1 MRKRILIVAAAT
13 LALAACEEW
22 QPVFTGEYGDVYTY
36 EAAELEV
43 TSTIAH
49 LKELYAK
56 YGVLKIQD
64 DDMVIAGKVISD
76 DHSGNIYRELYIQDE
91 TGVISVKIGLSSL
104 YSDYKLGQTVYVK
117 CSGLTIGQ
125 YNGMP
130 QLGIEDPTGEYE
142 TSYLDNRYL
151 IDAHVI
157 RGAWGDPVPP
167 RRVTEDELAAALKE
181 GYTNHLWGQLVTL
194 EDLQY
199 GAQPEYNTE
208 AYKRIFILIYIDPY
222 KDKKASTNRV
232 FCSTETFGVTTWAMS
247 KNKFLEYLDA
257 GCFDRCTS
265 SDKSMDDI
273 FDEKTG
279 LTVKQTIRENAT
291 ALTTSHYFHMPK
303 GQAVQ
308 IRTSGFAKFADTEID
323 PAILGDKDAST
334 FDGASIDVTGILT
347 IYNGAAQFTL
357 VEDPRDDA
365 VKYPSVVINK

>member
-1 MRKRILIVAAAT
+1 MKKHLLIFAAAA
-13 LALAACEEW
+13 LALASCEEW
-22 QPVFTGEYGDVYTY
+22 EPVFTGDYGDVHMY
-36 EAAELEV
+36 EAGELEV

-104 YSDYKLGQTVYVK
+104 YSDYKLGQTVYVR

-130 QLGIEDPTGEYE
+130 QLGVEDPTGEYE
-142 TSYLDNRYL
+142 TAYLDNRYL
-151 IDAHVI
+151 IDAHVV
-157 RGAWGDPVPP
+157 RGAWGDPVAP
-167 RRVTEDELAAALKE
+167 RRVTEEELAAALKE

-199 GAQPEYNTE
+199 GAPTQYNTE

-232 FCSTETFGVTTWAMS
+232 FCSTETFGVNTWAMS
-247 KNKFLEYLDA
+247 KNKFLEYLD
-257 GCFDRCTS
+257 GGHFDRCTS

-279 LTVKQTIRENAT
+279 LTVKETIRENAT
-291 ALTTSHYFHMPK
+291 AITTSHYFHMPQ

-323 PAILGDKDAST
+323 PAIIGDPKGKD
-334 FDGASIDVTGILT
+334 DGALISATGILT
-347 IYNGAAQFTL
+347 VYNGAAQLAL
-357 VEDPRDDA
+357 VDENS
-365 VKYPSVVINK
+365 VKIQQ

>member
-1 MRKRILIVAAAT
+1 MRKTFIILAAAA
-13 LALAACEEW
+13 LALASCEEW
-22 QPVFTGEYGDVYTY
+22 EPVFTGKNDDVYMY

-56 YGVLKIQD
+56 FGVLKIQD
-64 DDMVIAGKVISD
+64 DDMVIAGRVISD

-104 YSDYKLGQTVYVK
+104 YSDYKLGQMIYVR

-130 QLGIEDPTGEYE
+130 QLGVEDPTGEYE
-142 TSYLDNRYL
+142 TAYLDNRYL

-157 RGAWGDPVPP
+157 RGAWGDPVAP
-167 RRVTEDELAAALKE
+167 RRVTEEELAAALKE
-181 GYTNHLWGQLVTL
+181 GYTNELWGQLVTL
-194 EDLQY
+194 EDLRY
-199 GAQPEYNTE
+199 GAQPSYNTE

-232 FCSTETFGVTTWAMS
+232 FCSTETFGVNTWAMS
-247 KNKFLEYLDA
+247 KNKFLEYLD
-257 GCFDRCTS
+257 GGHFDRCTS
-265 SDKSMDDI
+265 SDKTMDDI

-291 ALTTSHYFHMPK
+291 AITTSHYFHMPK

-323 PAILGDKDAST
+323 PAIIGDPKGKD
-334 FDGASIDVTGILT
+334 DGALISATGILT
-347 IYNGAAQFTL
+347 VYNGAAQLAL
-357 VEDPRDDA
+357 VDENS
-365 VKYPSVVINK
+365 VKIQK

>member
-22 QPVFTGEYGDVYTY
+22 EPVFTGEYGDVYMY

-43 TSTIAH
+43 TSTIAD

-56 YGVLKIQD
+56 HGVLKIQD

-142 TSYLDNRYL
+142 TSCL
-151 IDAHVI
+151 
-157 RGAWGDPVPP
+157 
-167 RRVTEDELAAALKE
+167 TEDELAAALKE

-247 KNKFLEYLDA
+247 KNKFLEYLD
-257 GCFDRCTS
+257 GGHFDRCTS

-291 ALTTSHYFHMPK
+291 AITTSHYFHMPH

-323 PAILGDKDAST
+323 PRILGDPKGTD
-334 FDGASIDVTGILT
+334 DGALCSATGILT
-347 IYNGAAQFTL
+347 VYNGAAQLAL
-357 VEDPRDDA
+357 VDENS
-365 VKYPSVVINK
+365 VKIQK

>member
-1 MRKRILIVAAAT
+1 M
-13 LALAACEEW
+13 
-22 QPVFTGEYGDVYTY
+22 
-36 EAAELEV
+36 
-43 TSTIAH
+43 
-49 LKELYAK
+49 
-56 YGVLKIQD
+56 
-64 DDMVIAGKVISD
+64 
-76 DHSGNIYRELYIQDE
+76 
-91 TGVISVKIGLSSL
+91 
-104 YSDYKLGQTVYVK
+104 
-117 CSGLTIGQ
+117 
-125 YNGMP
+125 
-130 QLGIEDPTGEYE
+130 
-142 TSYLDNRYL
+142 
-151 IDAHVI
+151 
-157 RGAWGDPVPP
+157 

-199 GAQPEYNTE
+199 GAKPEYNTE

-257 GCFDRCTS
+257 GCFDHCTS

-291 ALTTSHYFHMPK
+291 AITTSHYFHMPQ

-323 PAILGDKDAST
+323 PDILGDPKGKD
-334 FDGASIDVTGILT
+334 DGALCSATGILT
-347 IYNGAAQFTL
+347 VYNGAAQLAL
-357 VEDPRDDA
+357 VDENS
-365 VKYPSVVINK
+365 VKIQK

>member
-1 MRKRILIVAAAT
+1 MKKTFVILASAL
-13 LALAACEEW
+13 LALASCQEW
-22 QPVFTGEYGDVYTY
+22 EPVFTGSYDDVYMY
-36 EAAELEV
+36 EAQELEV
-43 TSTIAH
+43 TATIAE

-56 YGVLKIQD
+56 HGVLKIED
-64 DDMVIAGKVISD
+64 DDMVISGKVISD

-130 QLGIEDPTGEYE
+130 QLGVEDPTGEYE

-247 KNKFLEYLDA
+247 KNKFLEYLD
-257 GCFDRCTS
+257 GGHFDRCTS

-291 ALTTSHYFHMPK
+291 AITTSHYFHMPQ

-323 PAILGDKDAST
+323 PDILGDPKGKD
-334 FDGASIDVTGILT
+334 DGALCSATGILT
-347 IYNGAAQFTL
+347 VYNGAAQLAL
-357 VEDPRDDA
+357 VDENS
-365 VKYPSVVINK
+365 VKIQK

>member
-1 MRKRILIVAAAT
+1 MKRALVILAAA
-13 LALAACEEW
+13 LALASCEEW
-22 QPVFTGEYGDVYTY
+22 EPVFTGEYGDVYMY

-43 TSTIAH
+43 TSTIAD

-56 YGVLKIQD
+56 HGVLKIQD

-194 EDLQY
+194 ENLRY

-273 FDEKTG
+273 FDEMTG

-291 ALTTSHYFHMPK
+291 AITTSHYFHLPD

-323 PAILGDKDAST
+323 PRILGDPKGTD
-334 FDGASIDVTGILT
+334 DGALCSATGILT
-347 IYNGAAQFTL
+347 VYNGAAQLAL
-357 VEDPRDDA
+357 VDENS
-365 VKYPSVVINK
+365 VKIQK

>member
-1 MRKRILIVAAAT
+1 
-13 LALAACEEW
+13 
-22 QPVFTGEYGDVYTY
+22 
-36 EAAELEV
+36 V

-76 DHSGNIYRELYIQDE
+76 DHSGNIYRELYLQDE

-104 YSDYKLGQTVYVK
+104 YSDYKLGQTVYVR

-167 RRVTEDELAAALKE
+167 RRVTEEELTAALKE

-199 GAQPEYNTE
+199 GAKPEYNTE

-265 SDKSMDDI
+265 SDKSMGDI
-273 FDEKTG
+273 FDEMTG

-323 PAILGDKDAST
+323 PAILGDPKGTD
-334 FDGASIDVTGILT
+334 DGALCSATGILT
-347 IYNGAAQFTL
+347 VYNGAAQLAL
-357 VEDPRDDA
+357 VDENS
-365 VKYPSVVINK
+365 VKIQK

>member
-1 MRKRILIVAAAT
+1 MKRHLLILAAAA
-13 LALAACEEW
+13 LALASCEEW
-22 QPVFTGEYGDVYTY
+22 EPVFTGDYGDVAVYQPGK
-36 EAAELEV
+36 LEV

-104 YSDYKLGQTVYVK
+104 YSDYKLGQTVYVR

-130 QLGIEDPTGEYE
+130 QLGVEDPTGEYE
-142 TSYLDNRYL
+142 TAYLDNRYL

-167 RRVTEDELAAALKE
+167 LAVTEAELEAALKE
-181 GYTNHLWGQLVTL
+181 GYTNRLWGQLVTIT
-194 EDLQY
+194 DLQY
-199 GAQPEYNTE
+199 GAKGTY
-208 AYKRIFILIYIDPY
+208 ASDHFKRIFILLYVDPY

-232 FCSTETFGVTTWAMS
+232 FCSSETYGVTTWAMS

-257 GCFDRCTS
+257 GCFDKCSTS
-265 SDKSMDDI
+265 EKGMDDV
-273 FDEKTG
+273 FDEMTG
-279 LTVKQTIRENAT
+279 LTVKQSIRANAT
-291 ALTTSHYFHMPK
+291 AVTTSHYFHLPK
-303 GQAVQ
+303 GLPVQ

-323 PAILGDKDAST
+323 PAIIGDPNAQ
-334 FDGASIDVTGILT
+334 DGALISATGIVT
-347 IYNGAAQFTL
+347 VYNGAVQLAL
-357 VEDPRDDA
+357 VDENS
-365 VKYPSVVINK
+365 VKIQ

>member
-1 MRKRILIVAAAT
+1 MKKHVLIFAAAA
-13 LALAACEEW
+13 LALASCEEW
-22 QPVFTGEYGDVYTY
+22 EPVFTGDYGDVHMY
-36 EAAELEV
+36 EAGELEV

-49 LKELYAK
+49 LKELYAQH
-56 YGVLKIQD
+56 GVLKIQD

-130 QLGIEDPTGEYE
+130 QLGVEDPTGEYE
-142 TSYLDNRYL
+142 TAYLDNRYL
-151 IDAHVI
+151 IEAHVI
-157 RGAWGDPVPP
+157 RGAWGDPVAP
-167 RRVTEDELAAALKE
+167 RRVTEEELTAALKE
-181 GYTNHLWGQLVTL
+181 GYTNELWGQLVTL

-199 GAQPEYNTE
+199 GAQTQYNTE

-232 FCSTETFGVTTWAMS
+232 FCSTETFGVNTWAMS
-247 KNKFLEYLDA
+247 KNKFLEYLD
-257 GCFDRCTS
+257 GGHFDRCSS

-279 LTVKQTIRENAT
+279 LTVKETIRQNAT
-291 ALTTSHYFHMPK
+291 AITTSHYFHMPK

-323 PAILGDKDAST
+323 PAIIGDPKGKD
-334 FDGASIDVTGILT
+334 DGALVSATGILT
-347 IYNGAAQFTL
+347 VYNGAAQLAL
-357 VEDPRDDA
+357 VDENS
-365 VKYPSVVINK
+365 VKIQK

>member
-22 QPVFTGEYGDVYTY
+22 EPVFTGEYGDVHMY

-76 DHSGNIYRELYIQDE
+76 DHSGNVYRE
-91 TGVISVKIGLSSL
+91 IGLSSL

-247 KNKFLEYLDA
+247 KNKFLEYLD
-257 GCFDRCTS
+257 GGHFDRCTS

-291 ALTTSHYFHMPK
+291 AITTSHYFHMPQ

-323 PAILGDKDAST
+323 PDILGDPKGKD
-334 FDGASIDVTGILT
+334 DGALCSATGILT
-347 IYNGAAQFTL
+347 VYNGAAQLAL
-357 VEDPRDDA
+357 VDENS
-365 VKYPSVVINK
+365 VKIQK

>member
-1 MRKRILIVAAAT
+1 MKRALVILAAA
-13 LALAACEEW
+13 LALASCEEW
-22 QPVFTGEYGDVYTY
+22 EPVFTLKNGDVDMYK
-36 EAAELEV
+36 AAEL
-43 TSTIAH
+43 TPTATIAE
-49 LKELYAK
+49 LKALYAK
-56 YGVLKIQD
+56 HGVLKIQD
-64 DDMVIAGKVISD
+64 DDMVIKGKVISD

-130 QLGIEDPTGEYE
+130 QLGVEDPTGEYE

-291 ALTTSHYFHMPK
+291 AITTSHYFHMPQ

-323 PAILGDKDAST
+323 PDILGDPKGKD
-334 FDGASIDVTGILT
+334 DGALCSATGILT
-347 IYNGAAQFTL
+347 VYNGAAQLAL
-357 VEDPRDDA
+357 VDENS
-365 VKYPSVVINK
+365 VKIQK